1 MRSTPFLLSLGLILS
16 LICGGAAVP
25 DEGPSD
31 RHRLMERKLV
41 ATQQILTSLT
51 REDYA
56 AMQSAADDL
65 LELARQQWTTDE
77 SPRYRAHLKDFWI
90 TLEGVSEAAEEK
102 KLDGATLAYVQMT
115 ISCVKCHKYLRQPV
129 E

>member
-1 MRSTPFLLSLGLILS
+1 MSETRMLLCALLLVT
-16 LICGGAAVP
+16 LTCGGVAVP
-25 DEGPSD
+25 DDGPAD

-41 ATQQILTSLT
+41 AAQKILTSLA

-65 LELARQQWTTDE
+65 QELARQQWTTDE
-77 SPRYRAHLKDFWI
+77 SPRYRAHLKDFWV
-90 TLEGVSEAAEEK
+90 TLDGVSEAAAEK
-102 KLDGATLAYVQMT
+102 NLDGATLAYVQMT
-115 ISCVKCHKYLRQPV
+115 ISCVKCHKYLRQPA